1 MHQEGCNDRYRLAPE
16 KDVIVAQ
23 KQIWELQMMSTV
35 ATEPLASWWLKKKF
49 VSEQEV
55 HACTW
60 EDVEHLNASESALKP
75 GHAFAAGL
83 PIAAWLVRGD
93 EF

>member
-1 MHQEGCNDRYRLAPE
+1 M
-16 KDVIVAQ
+16 AQ

-60 EDVEHLNASESALKP
+60 EDVEHLNASESLDMRLLQ
-75 GHAFAAGL
+75 GLLHAFPLQLG
-83 PIAAWLVRGD
+83 
-93 EF
+93 

>member
-60 EDVEHLNASESALKP
+60 EDVEHLNASESLDMRLLQ
-75 GHAFAAGL
+75 GLLHAFPLQLG
-83 PIAAWLVRGD
+83 
-93 EF
+93 